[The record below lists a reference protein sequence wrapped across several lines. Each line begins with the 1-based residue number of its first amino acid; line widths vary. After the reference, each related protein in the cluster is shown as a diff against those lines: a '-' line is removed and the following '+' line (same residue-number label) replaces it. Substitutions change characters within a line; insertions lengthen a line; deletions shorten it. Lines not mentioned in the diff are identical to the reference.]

1 MTKRN
6 IDLLSNRDM
15 FVKYANVVEVARNAK
30 IKIYHQGG
38 VNCVYYKG
46 IKDGKHQF
54 KIYSA
59 TPNAKGIEKFV
70 GIIHELSH
78 VLFQSPF
85 NATNKLLE
93 EHWEL
98 EGERLKLF
106 FNVFNVLEDQRIE
119 SQMGK
124 MYLKHAGR
132 FNKTTKKLGRLMDVK
147 SLTNGNPVNMLLAI
161 RFQRGNDIKELKNFD
176 VYEKALQDVVLTD
189 KYGALRVLVILK
201 PYIDKWMSDKEKKL
215 ESVVVSNK
223 DDAVMKKLNAD
234 TFETDKT
241 YSENQKES
249 SGETDLD
256 IPEELLH
263 PEDEVNKETGL
274 EVSKK
279 NGSDIVNE
287 IFKSLRDDGTVKN
300 PPKNVEY
307 IDRHPELVSIN
318 LKTAKGMSKIFKIL
332 MMRSKE
338 FVDYDGDEIDVE
350 SYVEGIIRGNDMGR
364 CRLNKKQT
372 HGVSI
377 VVSIDGSYSMSGSK
391 ILIAREMVATMFESV
406 KHLDNVDI
414 RSNIWSGNIYG
425 KIGITEI
432 NSQEDVKYIGL
443 NVKGTAYNTTPTHI
457 ALDHSSLM
465 LKQMKGDRKL
475 LIIITDGAPNHYN
488 AGYHVSIESYIKTCK
503 KSLFKAMNVT
513 PNIMCVVVQDN
524 RYFKYN
530 SIRALFKPSKMMNVS
545 NMGEASERVIKR
557 FKRMIINNIV

>member
-1 MTKRN
+1 LTKRN

-15 FVKYANVVEVARNAK
+15 FIKYANVVEVARDAK
-30 IKIYHQGG
+30 IKIYHQGS

-46 IKDGKHQF
+46 IKDDKHQF

-70 GIIHELSH
+70 GILHELSH

-85 NATNKLLE
+85 NATNKLLHD
-93 EHWEL
+93 HWEL
-98 EGERLKLF
+98 EGQRLKLF

-124 MYLKHAGR
+124 MYLKHASR
-132 FNKTTKKLGRLMDVK
+132 FNKTTKKLGKLMDIK
-147 SLTNGNPVNMLLAI
+147 SVMNGNPVNILLAI
-161 RFQRGNDIKELKNFD
+161 RFQRGKDIKDIKNFD
-176 VYEKALQDVVLTD
+176 VYDKALQDVVLTD

-201 PYIDKWMSDKEKKL
+201 PYIDKWIDDKEKKL
-215 ESVVVSNK
+215 NAVIHSESDK
-223 DDAVMKKLNAD
+223 KKRDKLNED
-234 TFETDKT
+234 TFKTDEM
-241 YSENQKES
+241 YQENQNES
-249 SGETDLD
+249 SGETELD

-263 PEDEVNKETGL
+263 PEDEVSKKIGL
-274 EVSKK
+274 EESKK
-279 NGSDIVNE
+279 KGSDIVNE

-300 PPKNVEY
+300 PPKNVGFVN
-307 IDRHPELVSIN
+307 RQPELVSIN

-338 FVDYDGDEIDVE
+338 FIDYDGDEIDVE

-391 ILIAREMVATMFESV
+391 ILIAREMVATMFESI

-414 RSNIWSGNIYG
+414 KANIWGGNIYG

-443 NVKGTAYNTTPTHI
+443 NVKGDTYNTTPVHI

-465 LKQMKGDRKL
+465 LKQMKGDKKL

-488 AGYHVSIESYIKTCK
+488 AGYHVGIDSYIKTCK

-513 PNIMCVVVQDN
+513 PNIMCVVVQDS
-524 RYFKYN
+524 RYYEYN
-530 SIRALFKPSKMMNVS
+530 SIRVLFKPSKIMNVS
-545 NMGEASERVIKR
+545 NMGDASERVIKR
-557 FKRMIINNIV
+557 FKKMIINNIV